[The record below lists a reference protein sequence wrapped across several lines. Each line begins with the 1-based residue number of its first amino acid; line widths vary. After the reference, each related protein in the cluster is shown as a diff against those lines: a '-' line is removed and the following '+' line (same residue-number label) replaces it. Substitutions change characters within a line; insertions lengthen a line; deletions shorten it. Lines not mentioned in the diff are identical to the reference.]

1 MLERILNLRYL
12 QAILSRLSG
21 GSLNKPL
28 PSGRNTHR
36 LLIKSMFLSMGK
48 LSKMDGRVTPAEIK
62 YATSIMQLMGLSYSE
77 KKKAIE
83 YFEAGKKRCSEPTKF
98 AYKLVDLI
106 GKGSSLA
113 KLFLQTQCRLA
124 FVKGGLRL
132 REKVYLRNLAEILGF
147 KKAQLDDIFREIGGT
162 IEKDFSRDSIPKR
175 DAYKILQLEPEAH
188 GSDVKKAYL
197 RMMSKYHPDKVAH
210 DNLPEESLKNLKKKM
225 VEIRNAYECLCGT

>member
-1 MLERILNLRYL
+1 MLERILNLRYR

-28 PSGRNTHR
+28 PSARITHQ

-98 AYKLVDLI
+98 AVKLVYLI

-113 KLFLQTQCRLA
+113 ELFLQTQCRLA
-124 FVKGGLRL
+124 FVKGVLRL

-147 KKAQLDDIFREIGGT
+147 KKAQLDDIFREIGGA
-162 IEKDFSRDSIPKR
+162 IENDFSRDSIPKR
-175 DAYKILQLEPEAH
+175 MPTKFCRLSQKHRA
-188 GSDVKKAYL
+188 
-197 RMMSKYHPDKVAH
+197 RT
-210 DNLPEESLKNLKKKM
+210 LKKH
-225 VEIRNAYECLCGT
+225 T

>member
-1 MLERILNLRYL
+1 MLERILNLRYR

-21 GSLNKPL
+21 ENLNKPL
-28 PSGRNTHR
+28 PSARITHQ

-48 LSKMDGRVTPAEIK
+48 LSKMDGRVTSAEIK
-62 YATSIMQLMGLSYSE
+62 YVPDYAINGIIVFE

-83 YFEAGKKRCSEPTKF
+83 YFEAGKKRCSELTKL
-98 AYKLVDLI
+98 YKLVDLI

-124 FVKGGLRL
+124 FVKRVLRL

-162 IEKDFSRDSIPKR
+162 IENDFSRDSIPKR
-175 DAYKILQLEPEAH
+175 DAYKILQIEPEAQ
-188 GSDVKKAYL
+188 GSDIKKAYL
-197 RMMSKYHPDKVAH
+197 KMMSKYHPDKVAQ
-210 DNLPEESLKNLKKKM
+210 DNLAEESLKILK
-225 VEIRNAYECLCGT
+225 ENDGNT